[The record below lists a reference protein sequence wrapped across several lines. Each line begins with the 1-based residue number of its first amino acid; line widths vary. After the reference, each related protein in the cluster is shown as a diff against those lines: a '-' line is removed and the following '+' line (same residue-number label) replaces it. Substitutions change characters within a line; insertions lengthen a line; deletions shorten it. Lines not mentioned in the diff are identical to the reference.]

1 MEIETLD
8 KNGYRL
14 LRIKEDLGQSTDL
27 TELKSL
33 LASRID
39 DEVKNLAFSF
49 TEKSYFYSRTIAIL
63 TQFLGTIKER
73 DGQFAL
79 IHPNDSMLEMIRLV
93 GLNKLMGLHATEDEL
108 VGVHEH
114 ESEMTEK

>member
-1 MEIETLD
+1 MEIEALD

-14 LRIKEDLGQSTDL
+14 LRIKEDLRQSTDL
-27 TELKSL
+27 TELKFL
-33 LASRID
+33 LASHID

-73 DGQFAL
+73 NGQFAL
-79 IHPNDSMLEMIRLV
+79 IHPNNGMLEMIRVV
-93 GLNKLMGLHATEDEL
+93 GLNKLMGLYVTEDEL
-108 VGVHEH
+108 VDVYEH
-114 ESEMTEK
+114 ESEMTEN